1 MILEP
6 RLFLGSKGP
15 TMQHLLPYWP
25 IAVSF
30 VAVVVWL
37 VRLEAGSAEN
47 TKEIKRL
54 WNQRRED
61 MEATQRSRNETNS
74 MLAEIRDDIKALIAK
89 VGK

>member
-1 MILEP
+1 MEGI
-6 RLFLGSKGP
+6 FA
-15 TMQHLLPYWP
+15 YWP
-25 IAVSF
+25 VVVSF

-61 MEATQRSRNETNS
+61 LEASRQSREETNK
-74 MLAEIRDDIKALIAK
+74 MLAEIRDDIKALISR

>member
-1 MILEP
+1 
-6 RLFLGSKGP
+6 
-15 TMQHLLPYWP
+15 MQGIFAYWP

-61 MEATQRSRNETNS
+61 MDAAQRSRSETNAVLS
-74 MLAEIRDDIKALIAK
+74 EIRDDIKSLIAR

>member
-1 MILEP
+1 MRTAMEGI
-6 RLFLGSKGP
+6 FA
-15 TMQHLLPYWP
+15 YWP
-25 IAVSF
+25 VAVSF
-30 VAVVVWL
+30 VAIIVWL

-61 MEATQRSRNETNS
+61 LEASRQARDETNK
-74 MLAEIRDDIKALIAK
+74 MLGEIRDDIKSLIAK

>member
-1 MILEP
+1 MEGV
-6 RLFLGSKGP
+6 FA
-15 TMQHLLPYWP
+15 YWP
-25 IAVSF
+25 VAVSL

-61 MEATQRSRNETNS
+61 LEASQRSREETNK
-74 MLAEIRDDIKALIAK
+74 MLGEIRDDIKSLIAK

>member
-1 MILEP
+1 MMEG
-6 RLFLGSKGP
+6 LFA
-15 TMQHLLPYWP
+15 YWP
-25 IAVSF
+25 VAVSL

-61 MEATQRSRNETNS
+61 LEASRQSREETNK
-74 MLAEIRDDIKALIAK
+74 MLGEIRDDIKSLIAK

>member
-1 MILEP
+1 MEGI
-6 RLFLGSKGP
+6 FA
-15 TMQHLLPYWP
+15 YWP
-25 IAVSF
+25 IGASF

-61 MEATQRSRNETNS
+61 MDAAQRSRSETNS
-74 MLAEIRDDIKALIAK
+74 VLSEIRDDIKSLIAR

>member
-1 MILEP
+1 MEGI
-6 RLFLGSKGP
+6 FA
-15 TMQHLLPYWP
+15 YWP
-25 IAVSF
+25 VAISL
-30 VAVVVWL
+30 VAVVAWL

-61 MEATQRSRNETNS
+61 LEASQRSREETNK